1 MNKQRNSCCL
11 AVSIIIISLCAVSSV
26 ILYVTIDTININA
39 NGVNIVMKDLFT
51 RITPDQITTQ
61 TPFRVSLEATNTAVM
76 EVESS
81 PTGTHLSSPELDRA
95 FDTLATIKNEIIP
108 VRDLDSI
115 TSKLR
120 GIHIDSSFTPLIAV
134 GRTIGDTQ
142 SFYATNDDTEEEL
155 TIQATLRYAT
165 PHLYFWIENG
175 IKYDSGDLKD
185 LCDTFENKIYPNNR
199 DFFGSEWSP
208 GIDGDV
214 HLYILYARGLGSNIA
229 GYFSS
234 VDEMATSI
242 DPTSN
247 MHEMFY
253 LSTSEPLGSAYTYG
267 VLAHEFQHMI
277 HWYRDKNEDSWMN
290 EGLSDLASF
299 INGYNA
305 GGFDYYYL
313 RNPDIPM
320 RDWPEDLSLSDP
332 YYGAAYLFIQYFYEQ
347 FGEDATKD
355 LVSEQANGFDSIDV
369 TLQAID
375 ARNVFSGII
384 ETADDVFADWT
395 LANYLNDTGLYDGR
409 YGYHAYQLTSTA
421 QPTEVIY
428 DCPMEKT
435 ARQVN
440 QYGTDYIQ
448 IRCRGSYDFLFSGNI
463 TVPIVS
469 TDAYSGN
476 YFFWSNQ
483 SDDSD
488 TTMHGRFDFTNIS
501 GPIIMKYWVSYD
513 IEDDF
518 DYVFLE
524 AKPEN
529 GQWQVVPT
537 QSCREEENGLGCGYS
552 GSSSGWA
559 EQSVD
564 LSIYAGQKI
573 EIQFEYITDA
583 GVVYE
588 GFMIDDISIPAIGYY
603 EDFESGMGKWQSE
616 GFVRIENTLPQTFN
630 LTIIREGSV
639 PSVEHVIV
647 QIGSDTQI
655 PIEIGND
662 YDSVLIIVSGTAR
675 HTQKNG
681 TYEISINEK

>member
-1 MNKQRNSCCL
+1 VTGNP
-11 AVSIIIISLCAVSSV
+11 VIS
-26 ILYVTIDTININA
+26 T
-39 NGVNIVMKDLFT
+39 
-51 RITPDQITTQ
+51 
-61 TPFRVSLEATNTAVM
+61 ETNPI
-76 EVESS
+76 E
-81 PTGTHLSSPELDRA
+81 THLSSPEMDRA
-95 FDTLATIKNEIIP
+95 YDTLNTIKNEIIP
-108 VRDLDSI
+108 VRDLNSI
-115 TSKLR
+115 VSKLR
-120 GIHIDSSFTPLIAV
+120 GIHIESSFMPLSAV
-134 GRTIGDTQ
+134 DRIVGETQ
-142 SFYATNDDTEEEL
+142 TFYATNDDTDEEL

-175 IKYDSGDLKD
+175 VKYDSGDMKD
-185 LCDTFENKIYPNNR
+185 LCDTFEKEIYPINR

-214 HLYILYARGLGSNIA
+214 HLYILYARNLGSNIA

-234 VDEMATSI
+234 VDEMAITI

-253 LSTSEPLGSAYTYG
+253 LSTSEPLGSPYTYG

-299 INGYNA
+299 INGYDA

-320 RDWPEDLSLSDP
+320 RDWPEDLALSDP

-347 FGEDATKD
+347 FGEKATKD
-355 LVSEQANGFDSIDV
+355 LVSEQKNGFDSIDAS
-369 TLQAID
+369 LQAIN
-375 ARNVFSGII
+375 ASNAFTGAP
-384 ETADDVFADWT
+384 ENADDVFADWT
-395 LANYLNDTGLYDGR
+395 LANYLNAPSMFDGR
-409 YGYHAYQLTSTA
+409 YGYHSYQLTTTA

-428 DCPMEKT
+428 DCPMQKSS
-435 ARQVN
+435 RQVN

-448 IRCRGSYDFLFSGNI
+448 IKCRGSYDFLFSGKA

-469 TDAYSGN
+469 TDAHSGN

-488 TTMHGRFDFTNIS
+488 TTMHGSFDFTDIS
-501 GPIIMKYWVSYD
+501 SPIEMNFWVSYD

-518 DYVFLE
+518 DYVYLE
-524 AKPEN
+524 VKPEN
-529 GQWQVVPT
+529 GQWQVVSTPY
-537 QSCREEENGLGCGYS
+537 CREEKNGLGCGYT
-552 GSSSGWA
+552 GTSSGWV

-564 LSIYAGQKI
+564 LSIYAGQTV

-588 GFMIDDISIPAIGYY
+588 GFMVDDISIPVIGYF
-603 EDFESGMGKWQSE
+603 ENFESGMGKWQSE
-616 GFVRIENTLPQTFN
+616 GFVRIDNALPQTFN
-630 LTIIREGSV
+630 LTVIREGSV
-639 PSVEHVIV
+639 PSVEHMIAQV
-647 QIGSDTQI
+647 GGDTLI
-655 PIEIGND
+655 TIEIGND
-662 YDSVLIIVSGTAR
+662 YNSVVIVISGTAR
-675 HTQKNG
+675 HTQKTA
-681 TYEISINEK
+681 TYEITINEN